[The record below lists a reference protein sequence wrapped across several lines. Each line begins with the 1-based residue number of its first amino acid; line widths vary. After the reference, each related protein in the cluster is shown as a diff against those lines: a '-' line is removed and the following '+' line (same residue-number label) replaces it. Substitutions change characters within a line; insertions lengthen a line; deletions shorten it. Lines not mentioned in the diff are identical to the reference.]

1 MRILYLCAD
10 PGIPFWGTKGASIH
24 VRAFAR
30 SMEEAGHEVHV
41 VVARQGH
48 SASALPMA
56 TSVTEIP
63 QEDEAFYQPPP
74 AATTESAA
82 LLYEARQFA
91 QNRAAQ
97 DVVNDLMARHDFD
110 LICER
115 YSLFSIA
122 GCESARWHG
131 VPFLLEINA
140 PLIEEAARHRSLV
153 LSPLARAIEDYLFRR
168 ADRII
173 PVSEILADYVRR
185 TCPSAR
191 VTVIPNGVDLQKF
204 ELAGDGHAFRR
215 EWSDGKEGEFVI
227 GFVGSLKPWHGTEI
241 LLEAFAAVA
250 ARDPRARLVLVGDGP
265 SRGDIETMVR
275 QRNLS
280 DRVTL
285 TGAIPHDTMP
295 DALQG
300 MDVLT
305 APYPPID
312 GFYFSPLK
320 IYEYMA
326 SGKPIVAS
334 KIGQI
339 ESILR
344 NDVSAIL
351 TPAGDASALASAL
364 LRLMDDLSTRER
376 LGREAK
382 RAAFEQHGWSHRI
395 AEYQERVFSELAGSA
410 SSQVM
415 A

>member
-30 SMEEAGHEVHV
+30 SMEEAGHEVHA

-63 QEDEAFYQPPP
+63 QEDEAFYQPSP
-74 AATTESAA
+74 AATTEWAA

-131 VPFLLEINA
+131 VPFLLEVNA
-140 PLIEEAARHRSLV
+140 PLIEEAAQHRSLI
-153 LSPLARAIEDYLFRR
+153 LAPLARAIEDHLFRR

-173 PVSEILADYVRR
+173 PVSEALADYIRR
-185 TCPSAR
+185 TCPPAKI
-191 VTVIPNGVDLQKF
+191 TVIANGVDLQKF
-204 ELAGDGHAFRR
+204 ELAGDGRAFRR
-215 EWSDGKEGEFVI
+215 AWSGGTDGEFVI
-227 GFVGSLKPWHGTEI
+227 GFVGSLKPWHGTEVLI
-241 LLEAFAAVA
+241 DAFSLVVE
-250 ARDPRARLVLVGDGP
+250 RHPNARLVLVGDGP
-265 SRGDIETMVR
+265 LRAGIEEIVR
-275 QRNLS
+275 QRGLT

-285 TGAIPHDTMP
+285 TGVIPHDAMP
-295 DALQG
+295 DALQA
-300 MDVLT
+300 MDALT
-305 APYPPID
+305 APYPPIE

-334 KIGQI
+334 RIGQI
-339 ESILR
+339 EDILVD
-344 NDVSAIL
+344 DVSAIL
-351 TPAGDASALASAL
+351 TPAGDVAALASGL
-364 LRLMDDLSTRER
+364 IRLQEDTASSER
-376 LGREAK
+376 LGREAR
-382 RAAFEQHGWSHRI
+382 RAAFGQHGWHHRI
-395 AEYQERVFSELAGSA
+395 AEYEERIFKELVGTS
-410 SSQVM
+410 SSQVIT
-415 A
+415 